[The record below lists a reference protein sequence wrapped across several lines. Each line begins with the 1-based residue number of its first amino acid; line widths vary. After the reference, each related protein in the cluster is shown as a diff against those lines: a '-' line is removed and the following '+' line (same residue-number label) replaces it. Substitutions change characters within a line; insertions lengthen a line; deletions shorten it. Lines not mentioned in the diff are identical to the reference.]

1 MAKMVTAS
9 TVAWALRLSC
19 FTVLWPSKPL
29 ETTRRTRRPGSWASC
44 FMTTTMEFQRRMEL
58 PQVPCFLLPRVMG
71 EVMAASRPRCRTEGL
86 GGSLLVVLM
95 RSQSMA

>member
-1 MAKMVTAS
+1 
-9 TVAWALRLSC
+9 
-19 FTVLWPSKPL
+19 
-29 ETTRRTRRPGSWASC
+29 
-44 FMTTTMEFQRRMEL
+44 MTTTMEFQRRMEL